1 MHGYQERIQ
10 GADRVLR
17 IRRIRKVVFAGLLA
31 LTVVLIAA
39 RLGGEGAS
47 LKPFFLPVNG
57 ILEVSLIMGLVASI
71 ISLYLRYL
79 EIRNAQRDNQR
90 FLMAKSS
97 MTRSV
102 LPACLPIGAAVALLL
117 AITPIVAASLFADP
131 LQVVRVNPS
140 STEVV
145 SFTSPDSLGVTF
157 VTQAVVS
164 ATAGNFSVAVVR
176 NNVTLNTVLLTG
188 PNQIT
193 VDIEPTM
200 WAAYA
205 DWSIVFRNRDPVIG
219 YVRFILQKGVVPT
232 LFSTVPFLV
241 FLYAATQVGWWVLL
255 RPIRERTKE
264 SSRHAVRELEAGER
278 FYDPSMSA
286 TDGAPMDTPA
296 VTRKSFTSPPPPPP
310 VRPEPPPPPSPAPV
324 ARAVK
329 PEPPK
334 PAPAPRPVVREPET
348 ADSLV
353 KKAGGLVA
361 SGTYEGAPAAF
372 EDALRWEPGNP
383 PRDLSR
389 KRELAAEDRRGSRGR
404 AGTPEPRADR
414 ERERQLPAGARFVRR
429 DPRSRAEQRE
439 RPDRQSGRVPPERET
454 AGGVELPRSR
464 AWRAAR
470 QRVRDPEPRE
480 HLARGRRPGRGARG
494 VRSAHATLPE
504 RLGGVGGPGRSPR
517 GNGAGRRRTAGVHGG
532 AQGQPRQ

>member
-47 LKPFFLPVNG
+47 LKPFFLPVHR
-57 ILEVSLIMGLVASI
+57 ILGGPPVIGLVAPI

-102 LPACLPIGAAVALLL
+102 RTAGFAIGVAVALLL
-117 AITPIVAASLFADP
+117 AITPIVAASLFSDP
-131 LQVVRVNPS
+131 LQVVPVKAS

-145 SFTSPDSLGVTF
+145 SFTSPDPLGLTF

-176 NNVTLNTVLLTG
+176 NNVTLYTKLLNG
-188 PNQIT
+188 PNSIP

-205 DWSIVFRNRDPVIG
+205 NWSIVFRNRDPFLG
-219 YVRFILQKGVVPT
+219 YVRFVLQKGVVPT

-241 FLYAATQVGWWVLL
+241 FLYAGAQVGWWVLL
-255 RPIRERTKE
+255 RPIRERTRE
-264 SSRHAVRELEAGER
+264 SSRHAVRELESGER
-278 FYDPSMSA
+278 FYDPSMPA
-286 TDGAPMDTPA
+286 TDGAPMETPET
-296 VTRKSFTSPPPPPP
+296 VSKSFASPPPPPP
-310 VRPEPPPPPSPAPV
+310 VRPQPPPPPTPAP
-324 ARAVK
+324 AAPAGE

-334 PAPAPRPVVREPET
+334 PAPRPVVREPET

-353 KKAGGLVA
+353 RKAGGLVA
-361 SGTYEGAPAAF
+361 SGSFDAGLAAVEGALRLDPGHVL
-372 EDALRWEPGNP
+372 ALQGQATCLLRLN
-383 PRDLSR
+383 R
-389 KRELAAEDRRGSRGR
+389 
-404 AGTPEPRADR
+404 
-414 ERERQLPAGARFVRR
+414 
-429 DPRSRAEQRE
+429 RAEAVGVSE
-439 RPDRQSGRVPPERET
+439 RILTRHPKDLQ
-454 AGGVELPRSR
+454 
-464 AWRAAR
+464 
-470 QRVRDPEPRE
+470 
-480 HLARGRRPGRGARG
+480 
-494 VRSAHATLPE
+494 AHPA
-504 RLGGVGGPGRSPR
+504 
-517 GNGAGRRRTAGVHGG
+517 
-532 AQGQPRQ
+532 